1 MIMKKQIQILS
12 IFLISV
18 FFFASCGTNTPKQNE
33 IKEPQSTLSESQ
45 QLLNFFEANGDFI
58 NSKAVPTLIA
68 PDAVYENLDKY
79 LIIDL
84 RSHSAYVEGHIDGAV
99 NVPVKKLLDYFENTE
114 SAAAYEKVVLVCYS
128 GQTASYATSILRL
141 LGYGN
146 VYAMKWGMSSW
157 NKSTAGHWSKNISN
171 KYASKLE
178 TKANEKPAKGNKLPE
193 LKTGQKTVAAI
204 LHARADSLLKLG
216 LKGAKIK
223 TDELWKQPENYFVI
237 NYWPKKLYDIGH
249 IPGAYQYTPKKALA
263 SKEDLY
269 TLPTNKPIV
278 VYCFTG
284 QHAAFATA
292 FLRMLGYDA
301 KILLYGANSFM
312 NGKMKSDSRL
322 GHAFNPNTTPK
333 NYPLT
338 EGEKPSK
345 KTAATQSSA
354 PKKKK
359 KAPVKKKKKA
369 VEEEGGC

>member
-1 MIMKKQIQILS
+1 MKKYSLILS
-12 IFLISV
+12 VVLVGFLLFS
-18 FFFASCGTNTPKQNE
+18 SCGNSPTKKATV
-33 IKEPQSTLSESQ
+33 KEQTTIINESQ
-45 QLLNFFEANGDFI
+45 ALLNFFETNGNFI
-58 NSKAVPTLIA
+58 NSKAVPTLIS
-68 PDAVYENLDKY
+68 PTAVNENLDHY
-79 LIIDL
+79 LVIDI
-84 RSHSAYVEGHIDGAV
+84 RSQSAYINGHIDGAV
-99 NVPVKKLLDYFENTE
+99 NVPVKGLLDFLETKE

-157 NKSTAGHWSKNISN
+157 SKTTAAHWTKNISN

-178 TKANEKPAKGNKLPE
+178 TKENPKPAEGSLPE

-204 LHARADSLLKLG
+204 LHARANTLLKQG
-216 LKGAKIK
+216 LKVADVKVDSVFAH
-223 TDELWKQPENYFVI
+223 TDKYFII
-237 NYWPKKLYDIGH
+237 NYWPKALYDIGH
-249 IPGAYQYTPKKALA
+249 IPSAFQYTPKKSLS
-263 SKEDLY
+263 SKADLL
-269 TLPTNKPIV
+269 TLPTNKPIA

-292 FLRMLGYDA
+292 YLRMLGYDA

-312 NGKMKSDSRL
+312 NGKMKSDTRL
-322 GHAFNPNTTPK
+322 GHAFNPATTPQ
-333 NYPLT
+333 NFPLT

-345 KTAATQSSA
+345 KVASSA
-354 PKKKK
+354 GSAKKQTK